1 MALCLIGAAMLIRS
15 LVPAGFMPVASHGVI
30 YVQLCTGHG
39 RQMIALEIPGRAPDI
54 DHSGSANK
62 DMACAFSGLAGPAL
76 SGADPIQLGLA
87 LKYIVSAVFY
97 QPESLV
103 LWRGIYLRPPA
114 IGPPELA

>member
-39 RQMIALEIPGRAPDI
+39 RQIIAMEIPGRAPDR
-54 DHSGSANK
+54 DNSQNANS
-62 DMACAFSGLAGPAL
+62 DMPCAFAGLASPAL
-76 SGADPIQLGLA
+76 TGADPIQLGRA
-87 LKYIVSAVFY
+87 LDYIVATIF
-97 QPESLV
+97 QLPERLV

-114 IGPPELA
+114 IGPPDLA